1 MNNYPIIKVAIFFSG
16 GILFSRVA
24 DINLNLTII
33 FSFACLLT
41 AILSI
46 KYYKVI
52 SSVLLFTCIFFIG
65 YISVKS
71 NSSSVYILPQD
82 VYRIKDLTVY
92 GRTTDIQLIKEKE
105 LNFYFETDSIKQN
118 GKSLPRNVKLL
129 CKVKDT
135 SKRSLDSLYNA
146 LQPGNY
152 LELSGDYY
160 KGREMR
166 NPGEFNYNKYLNSLG
181 ISGILNISEVKDVN
195 LVNNENDLFKSL
207 IFSAR
212 KYLDGEIKSLHAKET
227 ASLLKGLLLADR
239 SEIDYVTKTQFINAG
254 VIHILAVS
262 GLHVGFVAVAFLFL
276 FGRLNIYLRSILTIA
291 GLLLF
296 MFITGVPPSVFRAA
310 LMAVIIILVFLS
322 NRATNLFNSLTLA
335 AIIILVITPEE
346 LFNPGFQLSFSAVFG
361 IAIIYPPIEKWVSK
375 LKLKSKFIRYLLLFM
390 AVSFSAQIGTLPFTL
405 TYFSKLSVIS
415 LTANLFVI
423 PLSAIIVGLGIFTLM
438 ISGVLPFIAIY
449 YSTANDLITKLLFL
463 IVKYSGN
470 LDFSYI
476 PVKNFSLYDAVLF
489 YLFLFLL
496 YFSMKRIRMNLL
508 KIAAAILIL
517 INFLFFSTF
526 DNQDLIKK
534 NRLSIV
540 TIDVGQGDAILLK
553 FPEGATALIDAGN
566 VTPTFD
572 NGERIILPLLEY
584 LGIEKIDYA
593 FVTHLDADHYAGF
606 VSMINA
612 GVIKKILMPEIDTA
626 VVKDIKFERY
636 LRKNH
641 IPVEYYKKQIMSI
654 GNVQVYILNNESVF
668 SKHNLS
674 SNNKS
679 GVIKVVYGGT
689 SFLFTGDIESKAE
702 LIYASDYKS
711 FLDVD
716 FLKVAHHGSKTSS
729 ISDFLNFV
737 TPRQSIISAGILNKF
752 NHPSPE
758 VVKRLEDFG
767 SDIYRTD
774 KYGALIFESDGDS
787 IRFIDWKIQ
796 Y

>member
-1 MNNYPIIKVAIFFSG
+1 
-16 GILFSRVA
+16 
-24 DINLNLTII
+24 
-33 FSFACLLT
+33 
-41 AILSI
+41 
-46 KYYKVI
+46 
-52 SSVLLFTCIFFIG
+52 
-65 YISVKS
+65 
-71 NSSSVYILPQD
+71 
-82 VYRIKDLTVY
+82 
-92 GRTTDIQLIKEKE
+92 
-105 LNFYFETDSIKQN
+105 
-118 GKSLPRNVKLL
+118 
-129 CKVKDT
+129 
-135 SKRSLDSLYNA
+135 
-146 LQPGNY
+146 
-152 LELSGDYY
+152 
-160 KGREMR
+160 
-166 NPGEFNYNKYLNSLG
+166 
-181 ISGILNISEVKDVN
+181 
-195 LVNNENDLFKSL
+195 
-207 IFSAR
+207 
-212 KYLDGEIKSLHAKET
+212 
-227 ASLLKGLLLADR
+227 
-239 SEIDYVTKTQFINAG
+239 
-254 VIHILAVS
+254 
-262 GLHVGFVAVAFLFL
+262 
-276 FGRLNIYLRSILTIA
+276 
-291 GLLLF
+291 
-296 MFITGVPPSVFRAA
+296 
-310 LMAVIIILVFLS
+310 
-322 NRATNLFNSLTLA
+322 
-335 AIIILVITPEE
+335 
-346 LFNPGFQLSFSAVFG
+346 
-361 IAIIYPPIEKWVSK
+361 
-375 LKLKSKFIRYLLLFM
+375 
-390 AVSFSAQIGTLPFTL
+390 
-405 TYFSKLSVIS
+405 
-415 LTANLFVI
+415 
-423 PLSAIIVGLGIFTLM
+423 
-438 ISGVLPFIAIY
+438 
-449 YSTANDLITKLLFL
+449 
-463 IVKYSGN
+463 
-470 LDFSYI
+470 
-476 PVKNFSLYDAVLF
+476 
-489 YLFLFLL
+489 
-496 YFSMKRIRMNLL
+496 MNLL

-566 VTPTFD
+566 VTPAFD

-636 LRKNH
+636 LMKNH
-641 IPVEYYKKQIMSI
+641 IPVEYYKKQTMSI

-679 GVIKVVYGGT
+679 GVIKVVYGST

-737 TPRQSIISAGILNKF
+737 TPGQSIISAGILNKF

-767 SDIYRTD
+767 SEIYRTD

-787 IRFIDWKIQ
+787 IRFIDWKKQ